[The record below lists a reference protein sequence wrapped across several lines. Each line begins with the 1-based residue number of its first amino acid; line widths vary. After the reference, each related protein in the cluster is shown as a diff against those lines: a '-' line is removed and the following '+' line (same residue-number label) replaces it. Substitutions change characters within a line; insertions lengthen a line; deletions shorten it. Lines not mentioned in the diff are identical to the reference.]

1 MSSQAKL
8 IATVA
13 LGCAFLLAV
22 LLAAGIVFGSGL
34 EGPEQEMFAALL
46 ERRLGAVV
54 MIAFFACVF
63 LFLMLRAAHEFL
75 VLPPAR
81 AAEEAGAM
89 LDEPATRLSPQGSG
103 ELQTLLVAVNRLA
116 EQREAR
122 DRDIEAQIRAANAT
136 AESERNRFAV
146 LMSELAQGVI
156 VCNPDGRVLL
166 YNRRARALFAGS
178 TGQDMATLGL
188 GRSIYGLIDRHL
200 IAYALENI
208 DVRRQTDRHF
218 VAVAADG
225 RLLRVVVAP
234 IPQAGAAAGDGAD
247 APTEAAQGLSGGF
260 SGYMAMIED
269 MTETFDSEST
279 RDRLLQ
285 DLTESSR
292 GPVASLRAAA
302 ETLHDYT
309 DMSAEENR
317 RFLAVVRDEAEGLAA
332 RVEAAARQYASV
344 LKARWPLE
352 EMLGVDLLTAA
363 RRRIADRCGL
373 MVSFEEVDAVV
384 WIKVDGFSLLQAMT
398 YLAARMKAEYGI
410 RDLRLSL
417 SREGEMAHID
427 LIWSGVFMS
436 TETVMLWELDP
447 MNAAGEASPLT
458 VRDVVERIG
467 GEVWLQRNRAT
478 RRAFFRFLLPA
489 FSGQQSASAGAAAA
503 PADSRPEFYDFDL
516 FKHEETSLAL
526 DDRLLAQLSY
536 TVFDTETTGLKPS
549 EGDEIIQ
556 LGAVRIVNRRLLRHE
571 AFEQL
576 VDPRRALPKQSTRI
590 HHISAEMLAGQ
601 PPIESVLPM
610 FRAFVG
616 DSVLVA
622 HNAAFDMR
630 FLELKQ
636 AASGVRFDRPVLDTF
651 LLSAVLFPNQASH
664 RLEAIAER
672 LGVSVLGR
680 HTAIGDAIVTAEV
693 FLKMLPLLA
702 DKDIRTLGQAIQA
715 CEQTYHAR
723 IQY

>member
-8 IATVA
+8 IAAVA
-13 LGCAFLLAV
+13 VGCAFLLAV
-22 LLAAGIVFGSGL
+22 LAAAGIVFGSGL
-34 EGPEQEMFAALL
+34 EGAEQELFAALL
-46 ERRLGAVV
+46 ERRLGAVS

-63 LFLMLRAAHEFL
+63 LFLMLRATHEFL

-89 LDEPATRLSPQGSG
+89 LEEPATRLTAQGSG
-103 ELQTLLVAVNRLA
+103 ELQALLVTVNRVA

-122 DRDIEAQIRAANAT
+122 DRDIEAQIRTANAT
-136 AESERNRFAV
+136 AEAERNRFAV

-178 TGQDMATLGL
+178 TGRDMPALGL

-200 IAYALENI
+200 IAYALENV

-234 IPQAGAAAGDGAD
+234 IPEAGARSGDGAD
-247 APTEAAQGLSGGF
+247 AQSEAAQGF

-269 MTETFDSEST
+269 MTEVFDSEST
-279 RDRLLQ
+279 RDRLLH

-344 LKARWPLE
+344 VKARWPLE

-373 MVSFEEVDAVV
+373 QVSFEEVDAEV

-398 YLAARMKAEYGI
+398 YLGARMQAEYGI
-410 RDLRLSL
+410 KDLRLRL

-427 LIWSGVFMS
+427 MIWSGVFMN

-447 MNAAGEASPLT
+447 MNAAGESSPLT
-458 VRDVVERIG
+458 VRDVVERTG
-467 GEVWLQRNRAT
+467 GEIWFQRNRAT

-489 FSGQQSASAGAAAA
+489 FSGRAASSAGTAGAL
-503 PADSRPEFYDFDL
+503 ADSRPEFYDFDL

-526 DDRLLAQLSY
+526 NEQLLARLSY

-556 LGAVRIVNRRLLRHE
+556 IGAVRIVNRRLLRHE

-576 VDPRRALPKQSTRI
+576 VDPRRALPRQSMRI

-601 PPIESVLPM
+601 PPIESVLPQ

-651 LLSAVLFPNQASH
+651 LLSAVVFPNQESH

-702 DKDIRTLGQAIQA
+702 DRGIRTLGQASEA
-715 CEQTYHAR
+715 CEKTFHAR